1 MRRIMGFLMSACV
14 GAGSYALAADPPVS
28 PNQVETGQPAPA
40 AGVAAATSP
49 AAATPPA
56 TVSAPATAVAADS
69 SAKSEPTSKSDVT
82 PAQLKDFRQA
92 GYKPEVRNG
101 QTYFCRKEAQLGT
114 RFESKT
120 CGTAAEIEHAT
131 ASSQE
136 LAERIQTK
144 AFVKAPGSP

>member
-1 MRRIMGFLMSACV
+1 MQRTTAFLMSACI
-14 GAGSYALAADPPVS
+14 GAGACAFAADPPVS
-28 PNQVETGQPAPA
+28 PTQVEAGQPAP
-40 AGVAAATSP
+40 VAAAAPPAASAP
-49 AAATPPA
+49 AAAAA
-56 TVSAPATAVAADS
+56 TADS
-69 SAKSEPTSKSDVT
+69 SAKSEPTSKNDVT
-82 PAQLKDFRQA
+82 PAQMKAFRQA

-120 CGTAAEIEHAT
+120 CGTAAEIERAT